1 MQNEREIVGKI
12 SHLHTSQHIICE
24 TNRICVDVEGSES
37 LETKENIEIVLQEK
51 EIQIKGLVNDKQE
64 GECTSP
70 VSLQQVIDNQLS
82 AQTESPA
89 PNNKNQQLSMY
100 G

>member
-1 MQNEREIVGKI
+1 M
-12 SHLHTSQHIICE
+12 
-24 TNRICVDVEGSES
+24 EGSES

-70 VSLQQVIDNQLS
+70 VSLQQGDDDQLS
-82 AQTESPA
+82 VQT
-89 PNNKNQQLSMY
+89 
-100 G
+100 